1 MNKFSSV
8 ALAVLVLLLGAP
20 GGGYAAG
27 LRASPAL
34 AHTAAVVESASTRLP
49 ALAAVP
55 AAGVYP
61 VHTNIVSTTFWVGEV
76 FNASAA
82 DGSQVCSTYNR
93 QWAFRHTGVN
103 LGAVPPSASA
113 CAGSIYGGCDGVSS
127 GTAGSFTCSTEARTA
142 ADGYFPQHQPP
153 PKENPFYLDL
163 PFDDVHDPI
172 AFQQRCQVIP
182 WAAADNAATGINHCA
197 DPGYSYMKNR
207 WVKLTGPG
215 GRVCYGQNEDAG
227 PSSGTAYHDAAY
239 VFGANDARPANP
251 NYSADVGQGAGLDVS
266 PALNGCLGFAELN
279 GPTTA
284 SAGPLRTAQVCR
296 RDRGSPCRRPPASVR
311 PASRYP

>member
-1 MNKFSSV
+1 MDKFGLRT
-8 ALAVLVLLLGAP
+8 LAVLLLLIGASD
-20 GGGYAAG
+20 GGNGTRP
-27 LRASPAL
+27 RASPAL
-34 AHTAAVVESASTRLP
+34 APTIAVVESVSTGLP

-55 AAGVYP
+55 AAGIYP
-61 VHTNIVSTTFWVGEV
+61 VHTNIVSTTFWVGEI

-103 LGAVPPSASA
+103 LGTVPPSASA
-113 CAGSIYGGCDGVSS
+113 CPGSIYGGCDGVSS
-127 GTAGSFTCSTEARTA
+127 GTVGSFTCSTEVRNA
-142 ADGYFPQHQPP
+142 ANGFFPQHQPP

-172 AFQQRCQVIP
+172 AFQQRCRVIP
-182 WAAADNAATGINHCA
+182 WAAAVNSAAGINHCA
-197 DPGYSYMKNR
+197 DAGYSYMKNR

-215 GRVCYGQNEDAG
+215 GSVCYGQNEDAG

-239 VFGANDARPANP
+239 VFGANDVRPANP
-251 NYSADVGQGAGLDVS
+251 DYSADVGQGAGLDVS

-279 GPTTA
+279 GTHDRVSWA
-284 SAGPLRTAQVCR
+284 FV
-296 RDRGSPCRRPPASVR
+296 DRGSVPAGPWLAVQTTSGVG
-311 PASRYP
+311 